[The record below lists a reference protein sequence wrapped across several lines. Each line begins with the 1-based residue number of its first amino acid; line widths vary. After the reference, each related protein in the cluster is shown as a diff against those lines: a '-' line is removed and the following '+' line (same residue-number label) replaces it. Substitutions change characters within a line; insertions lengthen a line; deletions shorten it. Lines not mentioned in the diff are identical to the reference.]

1 MNRFVKLHAVTAF
14 WMTEALRVFI
24 DIFVHKLRR
33 LPLSW
38 FSLCKQTFGIMV
50 GFLPFLNAVVLM
62 ASAVTDASVW
72 YQLAAG
78 GCSVCLL
85 LLPMR
90 NSESSYVCHQ
100 VQIKQCISWLSQIK
114 LSA

>member
-50 GFLPFLNAVVLM
+50 GFLPFLSRSFDGIGCDRCVGLVPARCWGLLCLP
-62 ASAVTDASVW
+62 SA
-72 YQLAAG
+72 AAKEKFREL
-78 GCSVCLL
+78 VRM
-85 LLPMR
+85 PP
-90 NSESSYVCHQ
+90 SSD
-100 VQIKQCISWLSQIK
+100 
-114 LSA
+114 